1 MPTRVLT
8 GPTNIVDIIYDAGFA
23 PSKSQARRLVQQGA
37 VKLAGERLA
46 SIEADI
52 EVTEQTVLQ
61 VGKRRFL
68 KLSPG

>member
-8 GPTNIVDIIYDAGFA
+8 GPTNVVNIIHDAGFA

-37 VKLAGERLA
+37 VKLDGERIA
-46 SIEADI
+46 NIKTDI
-52 EVTEQTVLQ
+52 ESTGVLQ

-68 KLSPG
+68 RLISE